1 MRVPP
6 SARASRWIMTSVSEV
21 DWNTAPSCSR
31 LRRSSSA
38 LTRLPLWARGAMP
51 GRALEPVA
59 AEHVRHPAHRLLHME
74 AVAVRGGDARGLLPA
89 VLQRVEAEIGDV
101 GGLGMVPHAEEPALV
116 VELVAVELG
125 RLSPDVAQARSSTHG
140 PAAPRPRPAPPAPR
154 GGSPAPP
161 PAPHP

>member
-1 MRVPP
+1 RG
-6 SARASRWIMTSVSEV
+6 AV
-21 DWNTAPSCSR
+21 DGLGADR
-31 LRRSSSA
+31 LRVAQVRA
-38 LTRLPLWARGAMP
+38 ACGGVAHVADGAMA
-51 GRALEPVA
+51 GQALEPVA
-59 AEHVRHPAHRLLHME
+59 AEHVRPPAHRLLHVE
-74 AVAVRGGDARGLLPA
+74 AVPVGGGDARGLLPA

-161 PAPHP
+161 PALVRSRGTGARTRT